1 MKEHEHKLWMTMNQL
16 DFIKGYLKENFGNE
30 LPIGFWEV
38 LDEVVT
44 SVRKTVEDETS
55 SSKQIS

>member
-1 MKEHEHKLWMTMNQL
+1 MTMNQL